1 MQRYFVMA
9 SAGTHAAIDLEAM
22 NDPALSWKA
31 KALHY
36 FIRTRGEVVTN
47 QDALVA
53 AGPEGRDAVNNGV
66 KELIQRGYLHLTQV
80 REEDGRFKYA
90 AYISFPKP
98 AKLTEEQLTHLI
110 EHGTIEQPYT
120 GKPDTGKPLSGG
132 PLTRTPADSLSVS
145 VRNTLLDIPKG
156 ISNNG
161 VSYGDGAVAVSIEQI
176 FTHWNKQPC
185 LPTHR
190 RGAQY
195 KTYQTSIAHIQTA
208 LRHHAPMIIKQA
220 IDNYNELLGDPYT
233 VLRGNAAPVR
243 VGLNEFFKFAAY
255 SNRVRDHAKHPLQKM
270 KSWFDEC
277 SMGMEYLLNVYGAL
291 RTNKHPIVANALT
304 GALKEGG
311 IITGEPTPIDINA
324 IRTAAERVVAFYKNQ
339 KDVLPARIRP
349 PDLARELVNAV
360 EGAKHAGYLLSDITW
375 NNFEN
380 YLAEQGIMERRLN
393 VKELKRAATGAGI

>member
-1 MQRYFVMA
+1 
-9 SAGTHAAIDLEAM
+9 
-22 NDPALSWKA
+22 
-31 KALHY
+31 
-36 FIRTRGEVVTN
+36 
-47 QDALVA
+47 
-53 AGPEGRDAVNNGV
+53 
-66 KELIQRGYLHLTQV
+66 
-80 REEDGRFKYA
+80 
-90 AYISFPKP
+90 
-98 AKLTEEQLTHLI
+98 
-110 EHGTIEQPYT
+110 
-120 GKPDTGKPLSGG
+120 
-132 PLTRTPADSLSVS
+132 
-145 VRNTLLDIPKG
+145 
-156 ISNNG
+156 
-161 VSYGDGAVAVSIEQI
+161 
-176 FTHWNKQPC
+176 
-185 LPTHR
+185 
-190 RGAQY
+190 
-195 KTYQTSIAHIQTA
+195 
-208 LRHHAPMIIKQA
+208 
-220 IDNYNELLGDPYT
+220 
-233 VLRGNAAPVR
+233 
-243 VGLNEFFKFAAY
+243 
-255 SNRVRDHAKHPLQKM
+255 M

>member
-1 MQRYFVMA
+1 MGMQRYFVMA

-243 VGLNEFFKFAAY
+243 VGPGTRPRK
-255 SNRVRDHAKHPLQKM
+255 
-270 KSWFDEC
+270 
-277 SMGMEYLLNVYGAL
+277 
-291 RTNKHPIVANALT
+291 T
-304 GALKEGG
+304 
-311 IITGEPTPIDINA
+311 PTP
-324 IRTAAERVVAFYKNQ
+324 KNE
-339 KDVLPARIRP
+339 I
-349 PDLARELVNAV
+349 LV
-360 EGAKHAGYLLSDITW
+360 
-375 NNFEN
+375 
-380 YLAEQGIMERRLN
+380 
-393 VKELKRAATGAGI
+393 